1 MKDRVRNCKDIGINL
16 QRIMQRLMSN
26 DDLVK
31 LLYYTDKDPLSNQN
45 LTEEQKEKEIFEKL
59 IKIVPRIGPKET
71 AQSIVAIRVVNGVKN
86 RENTEFKDVIIS
98 IEVFVPLTQWIIK
111 GTNLR
116 PFAILGE
123 IEKSLNGKVVE
134 GLGRMKGGDFEL
146 NFITDEISNYTQE
159 FLITSYD

>member
-71 AQSIVAIRVVNGVKN
+71 AQSIVAIRVVSGVKN
-86 RENTEFKDVIIS
+86 RENTEFKDVTIS

-146 NFITDEISNYTQE
+146 NFITDEISNYIQE
-159 FLITSYD
+159 FLIISYD